1 MLFVLGSTF
10 MELFSE
16 HFQKEHILSKV
27 DVRIKLVVCIAL
39 LIMVLSYKGMLFPM
53 LIAAG
58 CFVFCL
64 NIGIPSKVLFLRM
77 VQPLFLAMVILLL
90 KFFFTGDNP
99 LFSVGVFGLQI
110 TGHRDGLAEGLKIAA
125 RILGS
130 VSLVAVFGFAT
141 PFTEIM
147 AGLSG
152 LTISKQFIEIMMFA
166 YRYIFVFLEDGM
178 TIYNAQK
185 NRLGYSGI
193 RKGMKSFGTLTGSL
207 VMRGF
212 DQSQKTVEAMIQRGY
227 SGDMPLLKTR
237 PLRAAEII
245 IASLFVIFAGA
256 IWMI

>member
-1 MLFVLGSTF
+1 

-27 DVRIKLVVCIAL
+27 DVRVKLVVLIAL

-53 LIAAG
+53 LITAG
-58 CFVFCL
+58 CFIFCL

-77 VQPLFLAMVILLL
+77 APPLFVAMVILLL

-99 LFSVGVFGLQI
+99 LFSVGVFGLKI
-110 TGHRDGLAEGLKIAA
+110 IGHRDGLAEGLKIAT

-130 VSLVAVFGFAT
+130 VSLLVVCGFAT

-147 AGLSG
+147 AGLSW
-152 LTISKQFIEIMMFA
+152 LRISKQFIEIMIFA

-178 TIYNAQK
+178 IIYNAQK

-193 RKGMKSFGTLTGSL
+193 KKGMKSFGTLTGSL

-212 DQSQKTVEAMIQRGY
+212 DQSHKIVEVMAQRGY
-227 SGDMPLLKTR
+227 SGDIPLLKAS
-237 PLRAAEII
+237 PLRATEII

-256 IWMI
+256 VWLI